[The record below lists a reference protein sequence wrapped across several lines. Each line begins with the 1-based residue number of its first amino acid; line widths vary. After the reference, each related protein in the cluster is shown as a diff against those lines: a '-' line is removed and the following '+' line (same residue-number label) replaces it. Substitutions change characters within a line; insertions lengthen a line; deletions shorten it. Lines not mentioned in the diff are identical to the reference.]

1 MLLLTLLGIPIGKVP
16 VVHFSLDDNNAG
28 GVFTFGTNT
37 VLDLGLLGKH
47 AVKLES
53 KDANGIWHG
62 VGQSAGGGLLELV
75 LLGEKSGTVS
85 FPENLPAGEYRASI
99 VNTSLLSV
107 GLGQVTL
114 SVDGFTE
121 IEVVTGTQ
129 ESEGNF
135 IDLSAAVGDEV
146 TGREITTVNFN
157 GEIHPVIGGSATTII
172 GDYGTLEINANGAYT
187 YTPKAEVGNAGT
199 DSFTVTV
206 QSADGYEDSSNLIV
220 SVTQNGGTMFAIS
233 SDFFILGQSDEMDLA
248 DVDTIQ
254 YEAEQAGE
262 NNLGLSTG
270 LSFEDLLSDSNAEG
284 FVPLPEAEE
293 KQVFMAASADNGAAN
308 IAALD
313 VQPVMDPLDDLLDQN
328 HSLI

>member
-1 MLLLTLLGIPIGKVP
+1 
-16 VVHFSLDDNNAG
+16 
-28 GVFTFGTNT
+28 
-37 VLDLGLLGKH
+37 
-47 AVKLES
+47 
-53 KDANGIWHG
+53 
-62 VGQSAGGGLLELV
+62 
-75 LLGEKSGTVS
+75 
-85 FPENLPAGEYRASI
+85 
-99 VNTSLLSV
+99 
-107 GLGQVTL
+107 
-114 SVDGFTE
+114 
-121 IEVVTGTQ
+121 
-129 ESEGNF
+129 
-135 IDLSAAVGDEV
+135 
-146 TGREITTVNFN
+146 
-157 GEIHPVIGGSATTII
+157 
-172 GDYGTLEINANGAYT
+172 
-187 YTPKAEVGNAGT
+187 
-199 DSFTVTV
+199 
-206 QSADGYEDSSNLIV
+206 
-220 SVTQNGGTMFAIS
+220 MFAIS